1 MNRAMTA
8 PSTCAWLTVRGLAK
22 RYGQT
27 PVFAALDL
35 ALDDGQTLVVI
46 GASGCGKT
54 TLLRI
59 LAGLERADSGSVH
72 ILGHDVSAATPQAR
86 GAVYLY
92 QEALLFPHLDVFE
105 NIAFGLRLRALPQ
118 ATVNREVEA
127 MLVALELEGFA
138 RRRPESLSGG
148 QRQRVAFGRALAVK
162 PALLLLDEP
171 FSNLDGQARA
181 SMQLLCKRLTR
192 QHSSSVVFVTHDL
205 KEALIMGER
214 FGRLADGCYQSYA
227 DRAAFCADPASG
239 VQAELAF
246 WRDSAAGLAVFGDS
260 ALSCAP
266 TGPHAPA

>member
-1 MNRAMTA
+1 MTA
-8 PSTCAWLTVRGLAK
+8 PATCAWLSVRGLAK

-35 ALDDGQTLVVI
+35 ALDKGQTLAVI

-59 LAGLERADSGSVH
+59 LAGLDRADSGSVR
-72 ILGHDVSAATPQAR
+72 IDGRDVSSATPQAR

-92 QEALLFPHLDVFE
+92 QEPLLFPHLDVFE
-105 NIAFGLRLRALPQ
+105 NIAFGLRLRALPR
-118 ATVNREVEA
+118 ATVKVEVDA
-127 MLVALELEGFA
+127 MLVDLELEGFA

-148 QRQRVAFGRALAVK
+148 QGQRVAFGRALAIK

-181 SMQLLCKRLTR
+181 SMQRLCKRLTR
-192 QHSSSVVFVTHDL
+192 QHRSSVVFVTHDL
-205 KEALIMGER
+205 KEALIMGDR
-214 FGRLADGCYQSYA
+214 FGRLSDGRYQSYV

-246 WRDSAAGLAVFGDS
+246 WRDGAAGLT
-260 ALSCAP
+260 P
-266 TGPHAPA
+266 TQA

>member
-1 MNRAMTA
+1 MTT
-8 PSTCAWLTVRGLAK
+8 PPTSVWLTVHSLAK
-22 RYGQT
+22 RYGET
-27 PVFAALDL
+27 PLFAALDIT
-35 ALDDGQTLVVI
+35 LDKGQTLAVI

-59 LAGLERADSGSVH
+59 LAGLDRADSGSVH
-72 ILGHDVSAATPQAR
+72 IQGNDVSAATPQTR

-92 QEALLFPHLDVFE
+92 QEPLLFPHLDVFE
-105 NIAFGLRLRALPQ
+105 NIAFGLRLRALPR
-118 ATVNREVEA
+118 AVVNLEVEA
-127 MLVALELEGFA
+127 MLAALALEGFA

-171 FSNLDGQARA
+171 FSNLDGQARG

-192 QHSSSVVFVTHDL
+192 QHGSSVIFVTHDL
-205 KEALIMGER
+205 KEALIMGDR
-214 FGRLADGCYQSYA
+214 FGRLGDGRYQPYV

-246 WRDSAAGLAVFGDS
+246 WRDSAAGLVPVGA
-260 ALSCAP
+260 
-266 TGPHAPA
+266 

>member
-1 MNRAMTA
+1 MNWAMTA
-8 PSTCAWLTVRGLAK
+8 PATCAWLSVRGLAK
-22 RYGQT
+22 RYAVT

-35 ALDDGQTLVVI
+35 ALDKGQTLAVI

-59 LAGLERADSGSVH
+59 LAGLERADGGSVR
-72 ILGHDVSAATPQAR
+72 IDGRDVSSATPQAR

-105 NIAFGLRLRALPQ
+105 NIAFGLRLRALPR

-127 MLVALELEGFA
+127 MLVALALEDFA

-171 FSNLDGQARA
+171 FSNLDGQARG
-181 SMQLLCKRLTR
+181 SLQLLCKRLTR
-192 QHSSSVVFVTHDL
+192 QHGSSVVFVTHDL
-205 KEALIMGER
+205 KEALIMGDR
-214 FGRLADGCYQSYA
+214 FGRLSDGRYQSYA

-239 VQAELAF
+239 VQAEIAF
-246 WRDSAAGLAVFGDS
+246 WRDSTAGLA
-260 ALSCAP
+260 
-266 TGPHAPA
+266 PAGE